1 MLHFKCSI
9 FILFIAFLIQHTSE
23 EEVGAL
29 EAKFDEIDLQES
41 SDEAIGDRIMEE
53 MNGMKEKFDI
63 ALSRIGE
70 QIEKDQQEQDEM
82 QLSKSL

>member
-1 MLHFKCSI
+1 
-9 FILFIAFLIQHTSE
+9 
-23 EEVGAL
+23 
-29 EAKFDEIDLQES
+29 
-41 SDEAIGDRIMEE
+41 MEE

-82 QLSKSL
+82 QLSKSLISPSAELVNR